1 MAEKAAADQAAGFIN
16 EGTIRMDQKG
26 NGGAV
31 LFFQVKDGLLQYG
44 DLFGLPEVILV
55 AEEYIIRVT
64 LTKQGK
70 KVSGCTQVTAL
81 LAAEKKAAVTFRDAA
96 EQGRGFICGTVV
108 LHQDGKIRI
117 SLRSQRFQQGRQMSA
132 AIVRGQQNGS
142 LYHVIPHFRKYLK
155 TETIW
160 RMRPLKVRVFS
171 RAHLWV
177 THISGW

>member
-1 MAEKAAADQAAGFIN
+1 MNNSQDHLMHYGRLGMKWGV
-16 EGTIRMDQKG
+16 M
-26 NGGAV
+26 NGPPYPLGAS
-31 LFFQVKDGLLQYG
+31 DHS
-44 DLFGLPEVILV
+44 
-55 AEEYIIRVT
+55 A
-64 LTKQGK
+64 
-70 KVSGCTQVTAL
+70 S
-81 LAAEKKAAVTFRDAA
+81 EKKAAVTFRDAA
-96 EQGRGFICGTVV
+96 EQGRGFICRTVV

-117 SLRSQRFQQGRQMSA
+117 SLRSQRFQQGWQMSA

-160 RMRPLKVRVFS
+160 RIRPLKVRVFS